1 MPTPAVLQLALLGLT
16 GNDYADSVDM
26 AIVARLRSLA
36 PRVMSVVVDVIDG
49 DVATGL
55 NRPQNAE

>member
-1 MPTPAVLQLALLGLT
+1 MQTPAVLQLALLGLA

-36 PRVMSVVVDVIDG
+36 PRVVSVVVDVIDG
-49 DVATGL
+49 DVPAAL
-55 NRPQNAE
+55 HRPQNAE

>member
-1 MPTPAVLQLALLGLT
+1 MQTPAVLQLALLGIAS
-16 GNDYADSVDM
+16 NDYADSVDM

-49 DVATGL
+49 DVVAPRD
-55 NRPQNAE
+55 RPQNPE